1 MVVAGVNFGLHFVAI
16 RRRSLITYLQDAE
29 FTFYLAVLIGV
40 AIIVC
45 SLLVLSDTDQAL
57 RKGIFHTVSIATTT
71 GFTTEDFSA
80 WPSVTPFLLLFAAFA
95 GGCGGSTAGG
105 IKMMRVLLIYKQ
117 GMREIMR
124 LIHPSGV
131 FPVKLNQRV
140 VSDRVIEG
148 VWGFFA
154 AYVILFLTI
163 LSVLMAISP
172 LDFVTAFSA
181 VGACLNNL
189 GPGLGEVALNYAE
202 LASPVK
208 WILIFTMLLGRLE
221 IFTLLVLLTPAF
233 WRR

>member
-1 MVVAGVNFGLHFVAI
+1 
-16 RRRSLITYLQDAE
+16 
-29 FTFYLAVLIGV
+29 
-40 AIIVC
+40 
-45 SLLVLSDTDQAL
+45 
-57 RKGIFHTVSIATTT
+57 
-71 GFTTEDFSA
+71 
-80 WPSVTPFLLLFAAFA
+80 
-95 GGCGGSTAGG
+95 
-105 IKMMRVLLIYKQ
+105 
-117 GMREIMR
+117 
-124 LIHPSGV
+124 V

-154 AYVILFLTI
+154 AYVILFMTI

-172 LDFVTAFSA
+172 IDFVTAFSA

-189 GPGLGEVALNYAE
+189 GPGLGEVALNYAA
-202 LASPVK
+202 LSSPVK